1 MLDMTNRPRLCT
13 FQRFPPQSHTI
24 YLSLV
29 SVVLF
34 ETPLRKRM
42 GVLDTHIL
50 KSMAGEDI
58 FSNSVD
64 SGGDKT
70 YNANQIC
77 HMVEFL
83 IGNIFV
89 KFGGHLFRQVI
100 GIPMGTNSLMTSLF
114 LRK

>member
-1 MLDMTNRPRLCT
+1 MLDMTNQPRLCI

-58 FSNSVD
+58 LVTQSIQA
-64 SGGDKT
+64 GTKHIMQT
-70 YNANQIC
+70 KY
-77 HMVEFL
+77 
-83 IGNIFV
+83 
-89 KFGGHLFRQVI
+89 VI
-100 GIPMGTNSLMTSLF
+100 WWSF
-114 LRK
+114 